1 MIDNVL
7 LFGVPEN
14 LAQTH
19 VALIYNAQT
28 FLFSAYVYTWS
39 AILRIAVDIA
49 ILIGRSCT
57 VELKVD
63 PKIRSLLG
71 FDHLLI
77 PGLLVVQH
85 LDQVCSVKLQRLR
98 GVAAHPAELLPMI
111 FYSHYGLINLGP
123 LDAESDQVGGV
134 ILQVIPE
141 FEVEHG
147 RLVYKLLEGL
157 EHVLEIQGSYE
168 VNASM
173 FLPFGELVFNEL
185 ALSENQELLIYARL
199 RLLCDGEFIQSTLS
213 VSHPALQERGILN
226 SESHEFRVLSDAI
239 QI

>member
-7 LFGVPEN
+7 LLGVPEN

-19 VALIYNAQT
+19 VALVNHAQT
-28 FLFSAYVYTWS
+28 FLLPAYVYAWS

-49 ILIGRSCT
+49 ILIRGGRT

-63 PKIRSLLG
+63 PQIRGLLG

-85 LDQVCSVKLQRLR
+85 LNQVRSIQLQGLR
-98 GVAAHPAELLPMI
+98 GIATHPTELLPMI
-111 FYSHYGLINLGP
+111 FYSHYGLVNLGP
-123 LDAESDQVGGV
+123 LDAESDQIGGV
-134 ILQVIPE
+134 ILEVISE

-157 EHVLEIQGSYE
+157 EHVLEIQGRYE
-168 VNASM
+168 VNATM
-173 FLPFGELVFNEL
+173 FLSFGEFVFNEL

-199 RLLCDGEFIQSTLS
+199 RLLCDGKLIQSP
-213 VSHPALQERGILN
+213 VF
-226 SESHEFRVLSDAI
+226 SEASWFSI
-239 QI
+239 PSSSSW